1 MRTFK
6 RTLLVL
12 IALLAGPGLMVMG
25 GDVLGVD
32 WRTASRRP
40 AKIAPDPATTREAVV
55 HVYAARAF
63 SWRGAFG
70 VHTWISVKPTGA
82 PSYTIY
88 QVIGWRLHW
97 QSNVLAIH
105 NGIPDRYWYG
115 KRPELLSE
123 LRGAGVDDIIRR
135 IDAAAR
141 RYPYQGE
148 YIIYPGPNSNT
159 FTAWVARQVP
169 ELKLDLPP
177 TAIGKDYLGDELV
190 SEAPSGTGYQFSI
203 KGLFGILVAVEE
215 GLEINLLGLT
225 FGIDPMSLAI
235 KLPGIGRIGLLP
247 RVIPVKQAGAI
258 PVKQGGG

>member
-1 MRTFK
+1 MRFFK
-6 RTLLVL
+6 RTLLVVA
-12 IALLAGPGLMVMG
+12 ALLAGPGLMAMG

-32 WRTASRRP
+32 WRTASRQP
-40 AKIAPDPATTREAVV
+40 AHIAPDPATTREAVV
-55 HVYAARAF
+55 QVYAARAF

-97 QSNVLAIH
+97 DTSVLAIH

-115 KRPELLSE
+115 KRPELLFE
-123 LRGAGVDDIIRR
+123 LRGDGVDDVIAR
-135 IDAAAR
+135 IDAAAWA
-141 RYPYQGE
+141 YPYKGE
-148 YIIYPGPNSNT
+148 YVISPGPNSNT

-177 TAIGKDYLGDELV
+177 TAIGKDYLGDRLFAR
-190 SEAPSGTGYQFSI
+190 APSGTGYQFSI
-203 KGLFGILVAVEE
+203 KGLFGILAAVEE

-225 FGIDPMSLAI
+225 FGIDPMSLAV

-247 RVIPVKQAGAI
+247 QVIA
-258 PVKQGGG
+258 VKQGSGS